1 MAEQCFTCSAMAH
14 GISVA
19 KLHRQRLRL
28 LTLAQAVRKRRV
40 QARCCCAFTN
50 FSMHHSLEWLN
61 LVWLFVVLLSM
72 AVSHQLLQLHHIL
85 HENNLELPSCGCVS
99 LLRTHK
105 TLNHKKTTSVGG
117 FKVSIVSILEKASFQ
132 SFDSSRDNIL
142 T

>member
-1 MAEQCFTCSAMAH
+1 MFHLQCYGTWNIC
-14 GISVA
+14 GQVA
-19 KLHRQRLRL
+19 QTKPP
-28 LTLAQAVRKRRV
+28 AADFGSSCEKKEGS
-40 QARCCCAFTN
+40 ARCCCAFTN
-50 FSMHHSLEWLN
+50 FSMYHSLEWLN